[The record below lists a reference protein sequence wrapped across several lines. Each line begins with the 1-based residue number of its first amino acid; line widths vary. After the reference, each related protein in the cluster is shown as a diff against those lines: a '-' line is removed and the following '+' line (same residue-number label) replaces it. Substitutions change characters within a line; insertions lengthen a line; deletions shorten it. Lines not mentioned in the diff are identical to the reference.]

1 MYDLDFG
8 WGNEYSEFKGN
19 IFDFTLTD
27 SGPAWPNGPAST
39 FLQRTLMQNEEF
51 KSAFI
56 NRFSVLLVTYF
67 SPGILKE
74 KIDAMMNEINAEIP
88 RDQERWWHNESY
100 MSRQLDL
107 IYKFAETRSVTVL
120 QEMQEYFGLPTVAPV
135 LLEAKGNGNIAV
147 HNLTLP
153 IPSVNVPFFAG
164 FPVTLEAIPSAGG
177 IFEGWS
183 DGETAKVRTILP
195 EQVPHLQAIFR

>member
-1 MYDLDFG
+1 
-8 WGNEYSEFKGN
+8 
-19 IFDFTLTD
+19 
-27 SGPAWPNGPAST
+27 
-39 FLQRTLMQNEEF
+39 
-51 KSAFI
+51 
-56 NRFSVLLVTYF
+56 
-67 SPGILKE
+67 
-74 KIDAMMNEINAEIP
+74 
-88 RDQERWWHNESY
+88 

-135 LLEAKGNGNIAV
+135 LLETKGNGNIAV

-195 EQVPHLQAIFR
+195 EQVSHLQAIFR